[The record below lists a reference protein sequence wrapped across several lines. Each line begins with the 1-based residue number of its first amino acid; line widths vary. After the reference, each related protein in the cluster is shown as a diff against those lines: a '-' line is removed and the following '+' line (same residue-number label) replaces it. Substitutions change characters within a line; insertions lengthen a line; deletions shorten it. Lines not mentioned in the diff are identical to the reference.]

1 MNKSFRCMLMCLTVA
16 GATLVVA
23 PEASAQSTRPN
34 QARTLTIP
42 KPKGE
47 PKATPYT
54 SILTA
59 IIIGGA
65 VLGIALMPSKRGHQ
79 D

>member
-1 MNKSFRCMLMCLTVA
+1 MNKSFRRVLMCLIVA
-16 GATLVVA
+16 GATLAVA
-23 PEASAQSTRPN
+23 PEASAQSRPN
-34 QARTLTIP
+34 QAPTLTIP

-59 IIIGGA
+59 IIIGGV
-65 VLGIALMPSKRGHQ
+65 VLGVALMPSKRGHQ

>member
-1 MNKSFRCMLMCLTVA
+1 MNTSFRRVLICLIVA
-16 GATLVVA
+16 GATLVA
-23 PEASAQSTRPN
+23 PPGASAQSSRPN
-34 QARTLTIP
+34 QAPTLTIP

-59 IIIGGA
+59 IIIGGV